1 MSMEKLEKVI
11 ELVRRHGLHQVE
23 IEEGGIRISVTATAP
38 QASALGLAGVGAGL
52 AGLAG
57 GYPGGLPLGA
67 LAGVVPAAGAVA
79 APATAG
85 APSAPQGSASGL
97 AAGDG
102 KKAVPTGKV
111 VRSPF
116 VGTLY
121 RAASPGADPFVEV
134 GKRVK
139 KGATLCIVE
148 AMKLMNEIEAEFDGV
163 IKEILVDN
171 EQPVEFDQP
180 LFVME

>member
-1 MSMEKLEKVI
+1 MNMEKLEQVI

-23 IEEGGIRISVTATAP
+23 IEEAGTRISVTASAP
-38 QASALGLAGVGAGL
+38 QVSPLALPGVTAGFPGAVPMGSLSGVVAPASLGVGS
-52 AGLAG
+52 
-57 GYPGGLPLGA
+57 PSIS
-67 LAGVVPAAGAVA
+67 VA
-79 APATAG
+79 TP
-85 APSAPQGSASGL
+85 PQGSAQAM
-97 AAGDG
+97 AAPDA
-102 KKAVPTGKV
+102 KKAPPTGKV

-121 RAASPGADPFVEV
+121 RAPSPGADPFVEV